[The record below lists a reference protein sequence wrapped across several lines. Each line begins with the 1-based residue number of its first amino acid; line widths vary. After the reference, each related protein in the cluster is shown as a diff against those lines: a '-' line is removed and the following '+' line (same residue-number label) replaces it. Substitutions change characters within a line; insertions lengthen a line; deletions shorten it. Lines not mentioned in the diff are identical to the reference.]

1 MVERSGRLVKFILD
15 LPYCGTYTNEREL
28 YLNIKRYKACF
39 PMNETVNISNLD
51 FKAWAIL
58 IPCGLI
64 ALFGTYKILRQSIS
78 LIFWIALVVV
88 GALGV
93 GYVLK
98 PDVTRQVVSKIKTGD
113 VKNLISDEHESAPHT
128 QQ

>member
-1 MVERSGRLVKFILD
+1 
-15 LPYCGTYTNEREL
+15 
-28 YLNIKRYKACF
+28 LNITDL
-39 PMNETVNISNLD
+39 E
-51 FKAWAIL
+51 FKSWAII

-98 PDVTRQVVSKIKTGD
+98 PEATSQVVSKIKTGNVQNLTGD
-113 VKNLISDEHESAPHT
+113 VKNLISDEHESTPHT
-128 QQ
+128 QH

>member
-1 MVERSGRLVKFILD
+1 LFFKGGV
-15 LPYCGTYTNEREL
+15 T
-28 YLNIKRYKACF
+28 LNIAD
-39 PMNETVNISNLD
+39 LD

-98 PDVTRQVVSKIKTGD
+98 PEVTSQVVSKIKSGD
-113 VKNLISDEHESAPHT
+113 VKNLISAEHESAPPT
-128 QQ
+128 QH

>member
-1 MVERSGRLVKFILD
+1 MAD
-15 LPYCGTYTNEREL
+15 
-28 YLNIKRYKACF
+28 
-39 PMNETVNISNLD
+39 LD
-51 FKAWAIL
+51 FKSLAII

-64 ALFGTYKILRQSIS
+64 ALFGIYKILRQSIS

-98 PDVTRQVVSKIKTGD
+98 PDVTRQVVSKIKSGD
-113 VKNLISDEHESAPHT
+113 VKNLISEEHESTSHT
-128 QQ
+128 QH

>member
-1 MVERSGRLVKFILD
+1 MNILD
-15 LPYCGTYTNEREL
+15 L
-28 YLNIKRYKACF
+28 
-39 PMNETVNISNLD
+39 D
-51 FKAWAIL
+51 FKSWAII

-78 LIFWIALVVV
+78 LIFWVALVVV

-98 PDVTRQVVSKIKTGD
+98 PEVTSQVVSKIKSGD
-113 VKNLISDEHESAPHT
+113 VKNLISDEQESIPHT
-128 QQ
+128 QH

>member
-1 MVERSGRLVKFILD
+1 MYRDTKPIIFTEV
-15 LPYCGTYTNEREL
+15 T
-28 YLNIKRYKACF
+28 LNIAD
-39 PMNETVNISNLD
+39 LD

-98 PDVTRQVVSKIKTGD
+98 PEVTSQVVSKIKSGD
-113 VKNLISDEHESAPHT
+113 VKNLISDEQESIPHT
-128 QQ
+128 QH

>member
-1 MVERSGRLVKFILD
+1 M
-15 LPYCGTYTNEREL
+15 
-28 YLNIKRYKACF
+28 NIAD
-39 PMNETVNISNLD
+39 LD

-64 ALFGTYKILRQSIS
+64 ALFGTYKIPRQSIS

-98 PDVTRQVVSKIKTGD
+98 PDVTKQVVTKIKSGEI
-113 VKNLISDEHESAPHT
+113 KNLISDEHESTPQT
-128 QQ
+128 QH

>member
-1 MVERSGRLVKFILD
+1 M
-15 LPYCGTYTNEREL
+15 
-28 YLNIKRYKACF
+28 NIAD
-39 PMNETVNISNLD
+39 LD

-98 PDVTRQVVSKIKTGD
+98 PEVTSQVVSKIKSGD
-113 VKNLISDEHESAPHT
+113 VKNLISDEQESIPHT
-128 QQ
+128 QH

>member
-1 MVERSGRLVKFILD
+1 MES
-15 LPYCGTYTNEREL
+15 
-28 YLNIKRYKACF
+28 
-39 PMNETVNISNLD
+39 ISNLD
-51 FKAWAIL
+51 LKSWAII

-78 LIFWIALVVV
+78 LIFWVALVVV

-98 PDVTRQVVSKIKTGD
+98 PEVTSQVVSKIKSGD
-113 VKNLISDEHESAPHT
+113 VKNLISDEQESIPHT
-128 QQ
+128 QH

>member
-1 MVERSGRLVKFILD
+1 M
-15 LPYCGTYTNEREL
+15 
-28 YLNIKRYKACF
+28 NIAD
-39 PMNETVNISNLD
+39 LD

-58 IPCGLI
+58 IPCCLI

-98 PDVTRQVVSKIKTGD
+98 PEVTSQVVSKIKSGD
-113 VKNLISDEHESAPHT
+113 VKNLISDEQESIPHT
-128 QQ
+128 QH